1 LLCEAAEFDAMLVET
16 AGVGRA
22 EAAVVEMVDMFVL
35 VLPPA
40 AGGELQRIKHGV
52 VVGLADLALVNKA
65 DDELAAAARR
75 SVADYGSAL
84 RLIRPPLPEWQIP
97 VPAVSV
103 MLVRGTVT

>member
-40 AGGELQRIKHGV
+40 AGGELQRIKHAV

-65 DDELAAAARR
+65 DGELAAAARR
-75 SVADYGSAL
+75 SVADIRKRSSAD
-84 RLIRPPLPEWQIP
+84 
-97 VPAVSV
+97 PAAAA
-103 MLVRGTVT
+103 